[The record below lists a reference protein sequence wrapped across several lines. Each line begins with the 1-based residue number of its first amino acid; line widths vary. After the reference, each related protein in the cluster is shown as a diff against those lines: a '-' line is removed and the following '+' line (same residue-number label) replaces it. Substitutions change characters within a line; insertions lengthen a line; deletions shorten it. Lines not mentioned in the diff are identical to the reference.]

1 MNSNIS
7 LTSGIRSNLI
17 ALQSTSTLISSTQS
31 RLATGKKVNSAV
43 DGPAAFFTAQ
53 SLSTR
58 AEGLYSRMDGIAKGI
73 QTVKSADNAITSI
86 KSVIK
91 QMKGVAADAK
101 GTSDAT
107 ERSSL
112 ADKFDELRTQLD
124 QLQTDAKYDGVNL
137 LDSETLTVEFGEKI
151 GSATLDLTGFD
162 GSSTGLG
169 VGAAAN
175 AWAAD
180 ADIDAAVADLEDA
193 DGTLK
198 TESRNL
204 SANLSVLTTRQDFT
218 KNLVNI
224 LQTGASD
231 LTNADMNEEAANLL
245 ALQTQQNL
253 GVNALSLASQSS
265 QSVLRLLS

>member
-1 MNSNIS
+1 MNSIS
-7 LTSGIRSNLI
+7 LNAGIRSNLI
-17 ALQSTSTLISSTQS
+17 ALQNTSNLIGSTQS

-53 SLSTR
+53 ALTGR
-58 AEGLYSRMDGIAKGI
+58 AENLTSRMDGIAKGI
-73 QTVKSADNAITSI
+73 QTVKAADNALTSI
-86 KSVIK
+86 KNVIK

-101 GTSDAT
+101 GTTDAT

-112 ADKFDELRTQLD
+112 SDKFNDLRTQLD
-124 QLQTDAKYDGVNL
+124 QLQADASYDGVNL
-137 LDSETLTVEFGEKI
+137 LDSGDLTVEFGEKI

-162 GSSTGLG
+162 GSASGLG
-169 VGAAAN
+169 ITAAAN
-175 AWAAD
+175 NWAGD

-193 DGTLK
+193 ESSIK
-198 TESRNL
+198 TESRTL

-224 LQTGASD
+224 LNTGADS

-245 ALQTQQNL
+245 ALQTQQQL
-253 GVNALSLASQSS
+253 GVNALSLSSQSA